1 MIELLKSIS
10 LIFMLMTST
19 LTGSSNVENISYID
33 KFDNSNLT
41 VYQEFKYDI
50 NKDDIED
57 NIVIYTSAGKDE
69 NGDFMWDD
77 GQYWHCI
84 VNIDGVDYD
93 LYSAYLHGDMDFQVL
108 ELYKGEDVVP
118 CIKLSVNEWAGINIY
133 HYTFDKE
140 NNNFVK
146 ELAYSTNDYS
156 DNGINVM
163 NQR

>member
-1 MIELLKSIS
+1 MELLKSIS
-10 LIFMLMTST
+10 LILMLITSSFT
-19 LTGSSNVENISYID
+19 ASSNVENISAIN

-50 NKDDIED
+50 NEDSIDDEI
-57 NIVIYTSAGKDE
+57 IIYTSAGKDK
-69 NGDFMWDD
+69 NGEFMWDD
-77 GQYWHCI
+77 GQHWHFI
-84 VNIDGVDYD
+84 VNVDGVDYD

-133 HYTFDKE
+133 HYIFDKE